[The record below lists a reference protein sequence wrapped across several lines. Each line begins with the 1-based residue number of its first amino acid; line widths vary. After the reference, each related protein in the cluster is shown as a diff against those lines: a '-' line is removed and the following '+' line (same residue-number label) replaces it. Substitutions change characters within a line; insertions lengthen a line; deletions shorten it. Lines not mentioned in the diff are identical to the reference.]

1 MQMNENK
8 RPRSALK
15 TYFAKNA
22 IPTEQQFAQLIDSG
36 INQRDDGVYKNA
48 GDPLSIEAAG
58 DDTGLK
64 RAVNFYLSF
73 ADADPAWSVALKA
86 RSAPANP
93 ATARLGW
100 SVLDAGG
107 TPRLTIDAA
116 GGNVG
121 VGTVEPKEKLEV
133 AGRIRAGIMSI
144 GPWPA
149 DPRYGFVGVNTL
161 DQAQTGNYAL
171 LQGSAAE
178 PGVTFLNSPTSIRLR
193 VGNREKVI
201 VEDGGITMSVPLR
214 VNAAF
219 TPSAGASGGI
229 VFPPD
234 PGGGGGDSAWMRYFP
249 RAGESMTLEIGTSN
263 DADDHISL
271 MPAGSV
277 GIGTRTPVN
286 KLDVAGDVAL
296 HGKHALRGNDGWLRL
311 NQDGQFPEGT
321 HTPNL
326 FAPMAINVG
335 AANGNWSFNPGG
347 GSIAYAGT
355 LNKLDVAPSFNA
367 FVRCADFLIGGHPG
381 RRPQPGRA
389 VVDDWDR
396 QSLVLNYA
404 GDWPTTRIDGNTV
417 ITRLIQPSS
426 AALKE
431 DIRPVSGAAAAAIV
445 DALDPVTFHWKGDP
459 AATHLGFIAEDCPQA
474 VTTPEKDGVFLSHI
488 VAALTRVVRDQ
499 ASTIAALERRLGAV
513 EEQPA

>member
-8 RPRSALK
+8 KPRSALK

-36 INQRDDGVYKNA
+36 VNQRDDGVYKNA
-48 GDPLSIEAAG
+48 GDPLAIEAAG
-58 DDTGLK
+58 DDTSLK
-64 RAVNFYLSF
+64 RAANFYLSF
-73 ADADPAWSVALKA
+73 ADADPAWSIALKA
-86 RSAPANP
+86 RSVPANP

-107 TPRLTIDAA
+107 TPCLTIDSAS
-116 GGNVG
+116 GNVG

-133 AGRIRAGIMSI
+133 AGRVRAGIMSM

-149 DPRYGFVGVNTL
+149 NAAFGFVGVNTL
-161 DQAQTGNYAL
+161 DQSQAGNYAL
-171 LQGSAAE
+171 LQGSTQE

-193 VGNREKVI
+193 ISNREKALI
-201 VEDGGITMSVPLR
+201 EDSVITMLVPLR
-214 VNAAF
+214 LNSTL
-219 TPSAGASGGI
+219 TPSAGPGGGI

-234 PGGGGGDSAWMRYFP
+234 PSGGGGDNAWMRYFT
-249 RAGESMTLEIGTSN
+249 RGGESMTLEIGTSN

-271 MPAGSV
+271 MPSGSV

-296 HGKHALRGNDGWLRL
+296 FGKHAFRGSDAWLRL
-311 NQDGQFPEGT
+311 NQDGQFPSGT
-321 HTPNL
+321 HTPGL
-326 FAPMAINVG
+326 FAPMSLNVG
-335 AANGNWSFNPGG
+335 AAGGWGNPGNGN
-347 GSIAYAGT
+347 IAYAGN
-355 LNKLDVAPSFNA
+355 LNKLDVAVSFTA
-367 FVRCADFLIGGHPG
+367 TVRCADFLIGGHPG
-381 RRPQPGRA
+381 RRAAPGRA
-389 VVDDWDR
+389 LVDEGPT
-396 QSLVLNYA
+396 LVLNYA
-404 GDWPTTRIDGNTV
+404 GDWASTRIDGKTF
-417 ITRLIQPSS
+417 ITQLVQPSS

-445 DALDPVTFHWKGDP
+445 DALDPVTFRWRDDP
-459 AATHLGFIAEDCPQA
+459 AATRLGFIAEDSPQA
-474 VTTPEKDGVFLSHI
+474 VTTPEKDGIFLSHI

-499 ASTIAALERRLGAV
+499 AATIAALERRLGTI

>member
-8 RPRSALK
+8 KARTALK

-22 IPTEQQFAQLIDSG
+22 IPTEQQFAQFIDSG

-58 DDTGLK
+58 DDTSLK

-73 ADADPAWSVALKA
+73 ADADPAWSIALKA

-107 TPRLTIDAA
+107 KPCLTIDSAS
-116 GGNVG
+116 GNVG

-133 AGRIRAGIMSI
+133 AGRVRAGIMSM
-144 GPWPA
+144 GPWPH
-149 DPRYGFVGVNTL
+149 DGRYGFVGVNTL
-161 DQAQTGNYAL
+161 DQAQVINYAL

-193 VGNREKVI
+193 ISNREKVVI
-201 VEDGGITMSVPLR
+201 DDGGITMSLPLR
-214 VNAAF
+214 VSSTL
-219 TPSAGASGGI
+219 TPSAGQSGGI

-249 RAGESMTLEIGTSN
+249 RQGESMTLEIGTSN

-271 MPAGSV
+271 MPSGSV

-286 KLDVAGDVAL
+286 RLDVAGDVAL

-311 NQDGQFPEGT
+311 NQDGQFANGT
-321 HTPNL
+321 HTPGL
-326 FAPMAINVG
+326 FAPMSLNVG
-335 AANGNWSFNPGG
+335 AAGGWVNPGNGN
-347 GSIAYAGT
+347 IAYVGN
-355 LNKLDVAPSFNA
+355 LNKLDVGVA
-367 FVRCADFLIGGHPG
+367 FTGIVRCADFLIGGHPG

-389 VVDDWDR
+389 LVDDTNT
-396 QSLVLNYA
+396 LVLNFA
-404 GDWPTTRIDGNTV
+404 GDWPSTRIDGKTS
-417 ITRLIQPSS
+417 ITHLVQPSS
-426 AALKE
+426 AVLKE

-445 DALDPVTFHWKGDP
+445 DALDPVTFHWKDDP

-474 VTTPEKDGVFLSHI
+474 VTTPEKDGIFLSHI

-499 ASTIAALERRLGAV
+499 AGTIAALERRLGV
-513 EEQPA
+513 IEEKPA